1 MKDRSMQRK
10 KAPVGSGERF
20 AALTKQLSSSGK
32 VSDAPALAAAIGRS
46 KFGKSRFQSMA
57 AKGK

>member
-46 KFGKSRFQSMA
+46 KYGKSRFQKLSSN
-57 AKGK
+57 GR

>member
-32 VSDAPALAAAIGRS
+32 VSDAPALAAEIGR
-46 KFGKSRFQSMA
+46 KKYGKSRFQTMA